1 MAVPQPAKPIFKVP
15 EQKPFKMAEPPS
27 VPMSADPVTAPAVHD
42 GKWKP
47 IATAPQTADAIFLVR
62 ATVNGEG
69 IKGTETLVRYRA
81 SRKMVGRKWQPA
93 LTIIDDR
100 LGTKLGFR
108 PTEWKESPE
117 KAKVAKADA

>member
-1 MAVPQPAKPIFKVP
+1 MSAPQPAKPIFKAP
-15 EQKPFKMAEPPS
+15 EQKPFKASEPPPAA
-27 VPMSADPVTAPAVHD
+27 VEKNPAPMLKK
-42 GKWKP
+42 GEWKP
-47 IATAPQTADAIFLVR
+47 IATAPQNSDAVFMVR

-69 IKGTETLVRYRA
+69 IQGTETLVRYRA

-108 PTEWKESPE
+108 PTEWKEAPE
-117 KAKVAKADA
+117 NMKAARVDV